1 MSMDF
6 AYTARRIDGTSSTGS
21 LQAESLQ
28 EARQLL
34 KQQGLFVLALNAA
47 GRTAVTEAVAAT
59 TAASSGL
66 FAKNRVT
73 RNDIMMLTSQL
84 AIMSQSG
91 VELAESIENLA
102 TTTTN
107 PKLAETLRGVN
118 TALEEGIQ
126 LSAALRAHPKIF
138 DEVFVSAIKA
148 GEASGRM
155 TQVLQRLATMLR
167 NEERMRSAI
176 RGALAYPAVLLV
188 IAFAVLFAVVFFVL
202 P

>member
-28 EARQLL
+28 DARQLL

-59 TAASSGL
+59 TAASSGM
-66 FAKNRVT
+66 FAKNRIT

-118 TALEEGIQ
+118 TALEVGIQ
-126 LSAALRAHPKIF
+126 FSAALRAYPRIF
-138 DEVFVSAIKA
+138 DEVFV
-148 GEASGRM
+148 
-155 TQVLQRLATMLR
+155 
-167 NEERMRSAI
+167 
-176 RGALAYPAVLLV
+176 
-188 IAFAVLFAVVFFVL
+188 
-202 P
+202 